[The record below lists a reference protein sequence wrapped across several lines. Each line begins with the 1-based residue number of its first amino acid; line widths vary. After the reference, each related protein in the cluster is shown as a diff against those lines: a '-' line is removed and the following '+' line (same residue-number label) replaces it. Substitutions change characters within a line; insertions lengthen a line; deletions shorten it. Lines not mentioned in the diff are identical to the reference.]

1 MNTQESSLADII
13 TEKLNGFKE
22 ELLTEIKLLIK
33 SEVTKGRIWFSFHA
47 NWEAHNK
54 MRMNEK
60 DDLEQYGRCVC
71 LRIED
76 VLVAIKE
83 NAEEVFQKIKNLLK

>member
-1 MNTQESSLADII
+1 
-13 TEKLNGFKE
+13 
-22 ELLTEIKLLIK
+22 
-33 SEVTKGRIWFSFHA
+33 
-47 NWEAHNK
+47 

-60 DDLEQYGRCVC
+60 DDLEQYGRSVC